1 MNISKAPAAAH
12 TAASAA
18 LLRGGDP
25 STDADQ
31 SAALNGRPAQSSG
44 SGIKSHCPAGAGI
57 IKPASSTRETANT
70 PTKGVRHASD
80 LSTPLRSEG
89 DAAAQLAEGYG
100 LSQKKPG
107 EPFAGGFYVGRF
119 QIQGDEYALIVSPWD
134 AGEIRDA
141 EWGPYGDLIEANSY
155 CDGLANT
162 RAMAAAGSE
171 LAKHMLS
178 LQIGEHSD
186 WYLPSR
192 DELEL
197 CYRNLK
203 PTDEP
208 NASSYRD
215 GDNPSSL
222 PPGLP
227 YNQAA
232 PTQTAEPRFLS
243 PNPEAF
249 APDRYWTSTEQ
260 DTDSALQQEFS
271 DGMQCDDV
279 KRTTAYARAVRRV
292 RVASDIATMESAL
305 EKNRLAGEQMV
316 FSLCHAAPALFD
328 LHSPRHDL
336 KAVLDSVRCGLEH
349 AIKAEPLW
357 RDTAASEGVTFTNG
371 MAFIA
376 RPSNS
381 PVELTPAEPS
391 PDWRAL
397 HWLAK
402 VVANANEYC
411 QQIGLSKWGESAT
424 ATLIE
429 DHKRMREALRLAE
442 QGGEK

>member
-1 MNISKAPAAAH
+1 MTSSIAQAPAELLP
-12 TAASAA
+12 AS
-18 LLRGGDP
+18 P
-25 STDADQ
+25 TT
-31 SAALNGRPAQSSG
+31 
-44 SGIKSHCPAGAGI
+44 KSLCPAGAGLI
-57 IKPASSTRETANT
+57 DQGEATTGAHTPPQACAAPTIDRAIATTPAT
-70 PTKGVRHASD
+70 PH
-80 LSTPLRSEG
+80 
-89 DAAAQLAEGYG
+89 AQLAEGYKHPLPATTG
-100 LSQKKPG
+100 HTTTKENAMTTTAISAPPG
-107 EPFAGGFYVGRF
+107 TPFAGGFYVGRF

-134 AGEIRDA
+134 AGEIRDT

-227 YNQAA
+227 YNQATA
-232 PTQTAEPRFLS
+232 TQTAEPRFLS

-249 APDRYWTSTEQ
+249 APNRYWTSTEQ

-292 RVASDIATMESAL
+292 WAGRVQP
-305 EKNRLAGEQMV
+305 GG
-316 FSLCHAAPALFD
+316 D
-328 LHSPRHDL
+328 L
-336 KAVLDSVRCGLEH
+336 
-349 AIKAEPLW
+349 
-357 RDTAASEGVTFTNG
+357 
-371 MAFIA
+371 
-376 RPSNS
+376 
-381 PVELTPAEPS
+381 
-391 PDWRAL
+391 
-397 HWLAK
+397 
-402 VVANANEYC
+402 
-411 QQIGLSKWGESAT
+411 
-424 ATLIE
+424 
-429 DHKRMREALRLAE
+429 
-442 QGGEK
+442 